1 MPRRNSST
9 PRRNSTSSKSSKTSK
24 ESSKKEESVS
34 TTVVEETR
42 VVNEQE
48 SEIRQSRVQEKH
60 QLHNLN
66 DRLQNF
72 VLHSKAMEEENADLR
87 RQLRD
92 MEERMKE
99 SLQEVHQ
106 EYSKQSKKLR
116 TYVLAYRQAA
126 PRAFPP
132 TTWSIQAPETRAA
145 RCIATLTGCV
155 VSVRFSVCD
164 CARPPHALIQIRHH
178 HDRQEQRPGERE
190 RAPAG

>member
-42 VVNEQE
+42 VVNDQE

-99 SLQEVHQ
+99 ALQEVHQ

-126 PRAFPP
+126 PRFPTHNVEP
-132 TTWSIQAPETRAA
+132 TSSRDACRPLQCHAHRLCRVRAVL
-145 RCIATLTGCV
+145 RV
-155 VSVRFSVCD
+155 
-164 CARPPHALIQIRHH
+164 
-178 HDRQEQRPGERE
+178 
-190 RAPAG
+190 